1 MGGYKIINLKNV
13 NITTESGGTV
23 QGVYESLE
31 NNYRKSL
38 MLSGIVIDSVE
49 YADCYIMA
57 TVSESNFTF
66 TAYGKTFTVTNED
79 KITIA

>member
-1 MGGYKIINLKNV
+1 MGGYKIINLNNV
-13 NITTESGGTV
+13 NITTADGGTV
-23 QGVYESLE
+23 DGIYESME
-31 NNYRKSL
+31 NNYRKPL
-38 MLSGIVIDSVE
+38 LLSNVVIDGTE

-57 TVSESNFTF
+57 TVADSNYSF